1 MQIHPAAGHAV
12 GGPETHGGAPDDA
25 PDGKLCPEGGPPPKG
40 EEGVEA
46 GPGGGEAG
54 AGGGVAGEVEVAGEE
69 EGRGEE
75 G

>member
-1 MQIHPAAGHAV
+1 MQIHPSASHAV
-12 GGPETHGGAPDDA
+12 GRPQADGGAPDDA
-25 PDGKLCPEGGPPPKG
+25 PDGKLCPQGLSSAQG